1 MNDFDLSFA
10 IKNLH
15 DILYNS
21 DLVKTYFKLK
31 DDINND
37 EYILSLVKNIK
48 YFAHKNDHINLEK
61 YKEMYENHPL
71 INNYNVVEQEI
82 RKMLLEIKEEIE
94 AL

>member
-1 MNDFDLSFA
+1 MNDLDLSFA

-48 YFAHKNDHINLEK
+48 FFAHKNDHINLEK

-94 AL
+94 AP

>member
-1 MNDFDLSFA
+1 MNDFDLSIA

-15 DILYNS
+15 DALYNS

-48 YFAHKNDHINLEK
+48 FFAHKNDHINLEK

>member
-1 MNDFDLSFA
+1 MNDFDLSIA

-15 DILYNS
+15 DVLYDS

-31 DDINND
+31 DDINSD

-48 YFAHKNDHINLEK
+48 FFAHKNDHINFEK